1 MITPDILKLGRA
13 IAEHE
18 GWSPNTTTRNVN
30 SAPSVSYR
38 NHNPGNLRASPFAL
52 GTRDGFAFFVDD
64 NTGFF
69 ALVWDLW
76 KKCNGQTSTGLT
88 GESTLTDLIAKY
100 APPSENDT
108 QSYIQ
113 AVALDTGFV
122 ITKPLKEFVTY

>member
-1 MITPDILKLGRA
+1 MITPSILKLARA
-13 IAEHE
+13 MAEHE
-18 GWSPNTTTRNVN
+18 GWSPTSLSRNVN

-64 NTGFF
+64 STGFF

-88 GESTLTDLIAKY
+88 GESTLWKLIDVY
-100 APPSENDT
+100 APPQEND
-108 QSYIQ
+108 SEAYMNAISK
-113 AVALDTGFV
+113 ATGFGAN
-122 ITKPLKEFVTY
+122 KKLKEFVS